1 MSTPGTTTYKNK
13 LLTSL
18 FYSSVALV
26 IYFSGVVLR
35 VCVGHSIMFNVY
47 AESLLIRAHVFLFF
61 VISNRKLWLSISG
74 WIALGLGQAI
84 SIVPLYTDM
93 NRIAK

>member
-1 MSTPGTTTYKNK
+1 
-13 LLTSL
+13 
-18 FYSSVALV
+18 
-26 IYFSGVVLR
+26 
-35 VCVGHSIMFNVY
+35 MFNVY
-47 AESLLIRAHVFLFF
+47 AECLLIRADVFLFF
-61 VISNRKLWLSISG
+61 VISNRKLWLSILG